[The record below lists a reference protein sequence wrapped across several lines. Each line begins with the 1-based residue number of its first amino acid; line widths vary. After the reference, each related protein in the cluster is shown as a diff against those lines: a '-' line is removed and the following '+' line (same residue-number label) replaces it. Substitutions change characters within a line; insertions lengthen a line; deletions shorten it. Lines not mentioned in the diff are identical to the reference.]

1 MKIINEDPKQK
12 ISFKTMKV
20 KGRKSKLTPELI
32 EKISTEIENGSYQKV
47 AARKCGVGESTFYA
61 WMEKAEGG
69 VGGQFQELLESV
81 KNASAVAESR
91 AIQTILADDSWQ
103 SKAWYLER
111 RFPERWGRKDRLNA
125 HHHTGEPKV
134 VFHTIKQMS
143 EQEWNEMTG
152 TETKE
157 LNSVKALN

>member
-1 MKIINEDPKQK
+1 MKIINEEPKHK
-12 ISFKTMKV
+12 GCTKSKKV

-32 EKISTEIENGSYQKV
+32 VKISTEIENGSYQKV

-61 WMEKAEGG
+61 WMEKAEAG
-69 VGGQFQELLESV
+69 VGGQFQELMEAV

-111 RFPERWGRKDRLNA
+111 RFPERWGRKDRLEA
-125 HHHTGEPKV
+125 HHTKEPKV
-134 VFHTIKQMS
+134 VFQTIKQMS
-143 EQEWNEMTG
+143 EQEWNDVHG
-152 TETKE
+152 TETKA
-157 LNSVKALN
+157 LNSVKEIN

>member
-1 MKIINEDPKQK
+1 MKIINEDLKLK
-12 ISFKTMKV
+12 GSIKAMKV
-20 KGRKSKLTPELI
+20 KGGKSKLTQELI
-32 EKISTEIENGSYQKV
+32 VKISTEIENGSYQKV

-61 WMEKAEGG
+61 WMEKAEAG
-69 VGGQFQELLESV
+69 VVGQFQELMEAV

-91 AIQTILADDSWQ
+91 AIHTILADDSWQ

-125 HHHTGEPKV
+125 HHTVEPKV

>member
-1 MKIINEDPKQK
+1 MVGWKKPKVE
-12 ISFKTMKV
+12 SAANFK
-20 KGRKSKLTPELI
+20 
-32 EKISTEIENGSYQKV
+32 
-47 AARKCGVGESTFYA
+47 
-61 WMEKAEGG
+61 
-69 VGGQFQELLESV
+69 ELLESV
-81 KNASAVAESR
+81 KKASAVAESR

-125 HHHTGEPKV
+125 NHTVEPKV

-143 EQEWNEMTG
+143 EQEWNEVHG

>member
-12 ISFKTMKV
+12 DSIKTMKV

-69 VGGQFQELLESV
+69 VGGQFKELLESV
-81 KNASAVAESR
+81 KKASADAESR

-111 RFPERWGRKDRLNA
+111 RFPERWGRKDRPNA
-125 HHHTGEPKV
+125 HHTVEPKV

-143 EQEWNEMTG
+143 EQEWNEVHG

-157 LNSVKALN
+157 LNSVKEIN

>member
-1 MKIINEDPKQK
+1 MKIINEDQKQK
-12 ISFKTMKV
+12 GSIKTMKV
-20 KGRKSKLTPELI
+20 KGRKSKLITELI
-32 EKISTEIENGSYQKV
+32 EKVSNEIEKGNYQKV
-47 AARKCGVGESTFYA
+47 VARKCGVGESTFYA

-81 KNASAVAESR
+81 KKASAVAESR

-103 SKAWYLER
+103 SKAWYLDR

-125 HHHTGEPKV
+125 HHTVEPKV

>member
-12 ISFKTMKV
+12 DSIKTMKV
-20 KGRKSKLTPELI
+20 KGRKSKLTTELI

-47 AARKCGVGESTFYA
+47 AARKCGVGESTFYG

-69 VGGQFQELLESV
+69 VDGQFKELLESV
-81 KNASAVAESR
+81 KKASAVAESR

-125 HHHTGEPKV
+125 NHTVEPKV

-143 EQEWNEMTG
+143 EQEWNEVHG

-157 LNSVKALN
+157 LNSVEALN

>member
-1 MKIINEDPKQK
+1 
-12 ISFKTMKV
+12 MKV

-32 EKISTEIENGSYQKV
+32 EKISTEIQNCSYQKV
-47 AARKCGVGESTFYA
+47 AARKCGVGESPFYA

-69 VGGQFQELLESV
+69 GGGQFQELLEAV
-81 KNASAVAESR
+81 KKASAVAESR

-125 HHHTGEPKV
+125 NHTVEPKV
-134 VFHTIKQMS
+134 VSHTIKQMS
-143 EQEWNEMTG
+143 EQEWNEVHG

-157 LNSVKALN
+157 LNSVWEG

>member
-1 MKIINEDPKQK
+1 M
-12 ISFKTMKV
+12 
-20 KGRKSKLTPELI
+20 
-32 EKISTEIENGSYQKV
+32 
-47 AARKCGVGESTFYA
+47 GESTFYA

-69 VGGQFQELLESV
+69 VGGQFQELMEAV
-81 KNASAVAESR
+81 KNASAVAESK

-125 HHHTGEPKV
+125 HHTGEPKV

-143 EQEWNEMTG
+143 VQEWNEVHG

-157 LNSVKALN
+157 LNSAKEIN